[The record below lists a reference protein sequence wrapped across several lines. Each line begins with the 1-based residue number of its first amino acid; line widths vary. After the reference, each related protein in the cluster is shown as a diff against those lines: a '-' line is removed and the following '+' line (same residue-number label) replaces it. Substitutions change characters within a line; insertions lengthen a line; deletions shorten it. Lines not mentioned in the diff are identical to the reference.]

1 MKLNSSF
8 RSSRFDT
15 WSKSQDKNL
24 NILRTKRAFLIEKLK
39 SFFIIFKGLS
49 VSKNCLRPKST
60 PLISKYFE
68 CFHLIIIIITRRK
81 KSPYSKLFWSV
92 FSRTFPHSDW
102 MRRKS
107 GKNADQNNSEYSL
120 FLRSVSD
127 AENIT
132 NFLKSQ

>member
-1 MKLNSSF
+1 MKLNSFF

-39 SFFIIFKGLS
+39 AFFIIFKGLS

-68 CFHLIIIIITRRK
+68 CFHLIIIIVTRRK

-92 FSRTFPHSDW
+92 FFPGLSRIRTECGENPGK
-102 MRRKS
+102 MRTRINPNTVS
-107 GKNADQNNSEYSL
+107 FYAV
-120 FLRSVSD
+120 SVTQK
-127 AENIT
+127 I
-132 NFLKSQ
+132 